1 MKQIKALTER
11 FPELES
17 IQASLER
24 AAEMIEET
32 YRAGAKL
39 LLCGNGG
46 SAADCDH
53 IVGELMK
60 GFLLRRSLKGT
71 DVSKFAGLCEDP
83 AAFANGL
90 QGGLPAISLVS
101 ATALNSAFCNDVE
114 PDMIYA
120 QGVWGLGCPGD
131 LLIAISTSGNSKN
144 VVNAAIAARAK
155 GMAVLALTGEKESR
169 LSALSTLTLQAPA
182 HETYRIQEYHLPIYH
197 ALCAA
202 VEERIF
208 GGDEV

>member
-1 MKQIKALTER
+1 MKYIQELIARL
-11 FPELES
+11 PELGS

-24 AAEMIEET
+24 AARMMGET
-32 YRAGAKL
+32 YLGGGKL

-60 GFLLRRSLKGT
+60 GFLLRRPLKSA
-71 DVSKFAGLCEDP
+71 DVCKFEGMCKDP
-83 AAFANGL
+83 AAFAEHL
-90 QGGLPAISLVS
+90 QGALPTVSLVS
-101 ATALNSAFCNDVE
+101 ANALNSAFCNDVE
-114 PDMIYA
+114 PNMIYA

-131 LLIAISTSGNSKN
+131 LLIAISTSGNSEN
-144 VVNAAIAARAK
+144 IVNAAIAACAK
-155 GMAVLALTGEKESR
+155 GMAVIALTGERESR
-169 LSALSTLTLQAPA
+169 LSALSDVTLHAPA

-197 ALCAA
+197 ALCAT

-208 GGDEV
+208 GGEEA